1 MDFRKKH
8 ELNQKMK
15 VLYDEL
21 YNPHPKQKKNKVL
34 TGVLRKAENSEKF
47 KSLNNLLNAPYKG
60 EKSRRTILTLIE
72 ETKRNYLDY
81 KTFLDIEKDNNLI
94 HNKFKSDSNLKGVN
108 KGISFKNNKQYNP
121 YNIMNQSM
129 KNPRYMK
136 NENLKKEI
144 LTELNHK
151 WENNSN
157 YSTINKSYRETSDTI
172 L

>member
-1 MDFRKKH
+1 M
-8 ELNQKMK
+8 
-15 VLYDEL
+15 
-21 YNPHPKQKKNKVL
+21 
-34 TGVLRKAENSEKF
+34 
-47 KSLNNLLNAPYKG
+47 
-60 EKSRRTILTLIE
+60 IL
-72 ETKRNYLDY
+72 
-81 KTFLDIEKDNNLI
+81 
-94 HNKFKSDSNLKGVN
+94 NLKVN
-108 KGISFKNNKQYNP
+108 KGISFKYNKQYNP